1 MEGRGQRAEV
11 RANVRKSSYNTTER
25 ERRKLMVDELAERL
39 SIYMADTVLNDMC
52 SLVYYVEQL
61 YEVKATIVI
70 IFQMGKPRHR
80 DTK

>member
-80 DTK
+80 S